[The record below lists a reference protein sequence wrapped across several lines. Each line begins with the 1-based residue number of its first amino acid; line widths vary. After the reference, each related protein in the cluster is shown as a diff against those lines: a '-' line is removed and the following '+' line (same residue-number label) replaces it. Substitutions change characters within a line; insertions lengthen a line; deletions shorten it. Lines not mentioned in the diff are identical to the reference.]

1 MIDIKVITS
10 SSIGTNMYLVTD
22 IASGKKCIVDCPP
35 IRSRQ
40 IEFLKLN
47 APDGI
52 EFILLTHGHFDHIL
66 GLGDMLALFGGK
78 IIIHAADADC
88 LHDRE
93 KALCR
98 WEPAKALNYY
108 ADRTVADGDEIH
120 LGESVFKVLHTPGH
134 TEGSVCYLCGD
145 TLFSGDTL
153 FKETCGR
160 VDFPGGDGVKM
171 KNSLQRLSALADDLR
186 VLPGH
191 NEETTLI
198 HERKYNPY
206 M

>member
-1 MIDIKVITS
+1 
-10 SSIGTNMYLVTD
+10 MYLLTD
-22 IASGKKCIVDCPP
+22 KSTGKQAIVDCPP
-35 IRSRQ
+35 VRTRQ
-40 IEFLKLN
+40 LEFLQEN
-47 APDGI
+47 VSDGL
-52 EFILLTHGHFDHIL
+52 EYILLTHGHFDHIL
-66 GLGDMLALFGGK
+66 GLGDVLENFGGK
-78 IIIHAADADC
+78 IVIHANDADC

-98 WEPAKALNYY
+98 WEPAKALNYH
-108 ADRTVADGDEIH
+108 ADMTVAEGDEIR
-120 LGESVFKVLHTPGH
+120 LGESVLKVLHTPGH
-134 TEGSVCYLCGD
+134 TEGSVCYLCED

-160 VDFPGGDGVKM
+160 VDFPGGDAGKM
-171 KNSLQRLSALADDLR
+171 QNSLQRLSALADELR

-191 NEETTLI
+191 NEETTLS